1 MTATRVRSRHAPPFQ
16 PVPLEPAPDPSAGPG
31 ANGRVRSTLATTPGR
46 LRLAT
51 LAIVVV
57 VALAW
62 LVAAT
67 TVRARQTAT
76 HRVGLETEP
85 LLVGAQDIYASLAD
99 ADATEA
105 NAFLTGGL
113 EPANLRARYNADVK
127 RASDRLTDVT
137 RQIGGSSDARAA
149 AQAMAE
155 QVPVYTGLVEAARAN
170 NRQLFPV
177 GAAYLRQASK
187 LMREQILPGADRLYQ
202 VETRR
207 LDQGYRSGAS
217 AWDVIGMLA
226 GGAVL
231 LAILILTQLYLTRR
245 TNRVFNIP
253 LLAATIVAV
262 GLLAWVV
269 ATFATQHRHLAQ
281 AERNGSDPV
290 KVLAQARILALNAE
304 TDESLALVGRGGD
317 QKYIVD
323 FDATIGKLGGKDGT
337 VGLLAQA
344 TKQTP
349 GGTVDILST
358 YKAFLATH
366 AKVQKLATEGQFTT
380 AITTATTE
388 EFGPTT
394 SKFGQLDGAIS
405 AAVASNQRQFA
416 GAATSARNAFRGM
429 AIGISVLAL
438 AIGLL
443 ALWGTQQRINDY
455 R

>member
-1 MTATRVRSRHAPPFQ
+1 MATQVGPRPARPP
-16 PVPLEPAPDPSAGPG
+16 EPAPPGRDPNPSAGPG
-31 ANGRVRSTLATTPGR
+31 SNGRVRSTLATTPGR
-46 LRLAT
+46 LRLAS

-57 VALAW
+57 LALAW

-67 TVRARQTAT
+67 TVRARQAAT
-76 HRVGLETEP
+76 HQVGLETEP

-113 EPANLRARYNADVK
+113 EPASLRARYDADIK
-127 RASDRLTDVT
+127 RASDQLTDVT

-187 LMREQILPGADRLYQ
+187 LMREQILPAADGLYQ

-207 LDQGYRSGAS
+207 LDQSYRSGAS
-217 AWDVIGMLA
+217 AWDVVGVLV

-231 LAILILTQLYLTRR
+231 LAILILTQLYLTHR

-253 LLAATIVAV
+253 LLAATLVAV
-262 GLLAWVV
+262 GLLGWVI

-323 FDATIGKLGGKDGT
+323 FDATIAKLGGNDGGS
-337 VGLLAQA
+337 GLLRQA
-344 TKQTP
+344 TLETP
-349 GGTVDILST
+349 GGTVDILNA
-358 YKAFLATH
+358 YKAYLAIH
-366 AKVQKLATEGQFTT
+366 KSVQQQASDGQYAA
-380 AITTATTE
+380 AIKTATTA

-394 SKFGQLDGAIS
+394 SHFAQLDTAIS
-405 AAVASNQRQFA
+405 AAVANNQQQFA
-416 GAATSARNAFRGM
+416 NAAASARSAFRGI
-429 AIGISVLAL
+429 AIGVTVLVL

-443 ALWGTQQRINDY
+443 ALFGTQQRINDY

>member
-1 MTATRVRSRHAPPFQ
+1 MATQARSRRAPPSK
-16 PVPLEPAPDPSAGPG
+16 PAPPGPDLDPSAGPG
-31 ANGRVRSTLATTPGR
+31 SNGRVRSTLATTPGR

-57 VALAW
+57 LALAW

-76 HRVGLETEP
+76 HQVGLETEP
-85 LLVGAQDIYASLAD
+85 LLIGAQDIYASLAD

-113 EPANLRARYNADVK
+113 EPASLRARYDADIK

-137 RQIGGSSDARAA
+137 RQIGGSSEARAA
-149 AQAMAE
+149 AQAMTE

-187 LMREQILPGADRLYQ
+187 LMREQILPAANGLYQ

-207 LDQGYRSGAS
+207 LDQSYRSGAS
-217 AWDVIGMLA
+217 AWDVAGVLA

-231 LAILILTQLYLTRR
+231 LAILILTQLYLTHR

-262 GLLAWVV
+262 GLLGWVV

-281 AERNGSDPV
+281 AERNGSAPV

-323 FDATIGKLGGKDGT
+323 FNANIAKLGGNDGGA
-337 VGLLAQA
+337 GLLRQA
-344 TKQTP
+344 TQATP
-349 GGTVDILST
+349 GGTVDILNA
-358 YKAFLATH
+358 YKAFLAIH
-366 AKVQKLATEGQFTT
+366 AKVQKQANDGQFST

-394 SKFGQLDGAIS
+394 SGFAKLDAAIS
-405 AAVASNQRQFA
+405 AAVTNNQQQFA
-416 GAATSARNAFRGM
+416 SAAGSARSAFRGIT
-429 AIGISVLAL
+429 IGITVLAL

-443 ALWGTQQRINDY
+443 ALFGTQQRINDY